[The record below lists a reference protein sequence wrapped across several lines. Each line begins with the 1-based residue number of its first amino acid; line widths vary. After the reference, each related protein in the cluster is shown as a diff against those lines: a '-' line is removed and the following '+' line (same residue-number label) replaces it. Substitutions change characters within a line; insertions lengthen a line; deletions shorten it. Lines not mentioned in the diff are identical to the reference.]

1 MSDILITIGRNPS
14 SDIVIDDPGI
24 SAHHAQVTY
33 DGDDRITLID
43 IDSTNGIHVNNR
55 RIQRKQVD
63 GKDLIIIGSK
73 AMESKA
79 LIDDVRAK
87 YLEKKTDFS
96 KEYKEVLMELRN
108 FSKAKDKMNN
118 SSNISNILRVGL
130 VLLIVLV
137 LLLKPDLIKDD
148 STRIML
154 MIGAGLIPVIFSIF
168 SLKGE
173 KKRVAIDM
181 VKFDFEE
188 KTKCPK
194 CNKPLLNYTADYIER
209 KGMCPIGDC
218 KAKFNII

>member
-1 MSDILITIGRNPS
+1 MDDS
-14 SDIVIDDPGI
+14 SI
-24 SAHHAQVTY
+24 SGYHAHAKY
-33 DGDDRITLID
+33 DGDGKVTIVD

-55 RIQRKQVD
+55 RVQKKQVD
-63 GKDLIIIGSK
+63 HKDQIIIGSQLLDSEEFIK
-73 AMESKA
+73 NVKT
-79 LIDDVRAK
+79 K

-96 KEYKEVLMELRN
+96 DEYKLILSQLRS

-118 SSNISNILRVGL
+118 SGNISNILRVGL
-130 VLLIVLV
+130 VILIVLV
-137 LLLKPDLIKDD
+137 LFLKPDLIEDD

-181 VKFDFEE
+181 LKFDYEE
-188 KTKCPK
+188 ITKCPK
-194 CNKPLLNYTADYIER
+194 CNKSLLNYTADYVER
-209 KGMCPIGDC
+209 KGECPLGEC